1 MDFRFTDEQ
10 EEFRREIRSFLV
22 GRLGADWTGIDPD
35 AYFTD
40 ENWPLIRGLTGELA
54 RKGWL
59 TLGWP
64 EEYGG
69 QGRSHIDQMVY
80 NEETAHFRAPTRDAM
95 IGVELVGPTLM
106 LYGTD
111 EQKARF
117 LPEIADGSAV
127 YCQGFSEAGSG
138 SDLASLQLRAVEDG
152 DDYVLNG
159 TKIWTSGAHR
169 SNRCYLMART
179 DPDARK
185 HRGISVFI
193 VDMDTPG
200 IEVRPIVNMYG
211 LEYFNQ
217 IFFEGVRVPKSRM
230 VGNRN
235 EGWYVA
241 ATSLDF
247 ERSGIAQFAWNR
259 RSLEEFAQL
268 AMERG
273 IGGRRPGEGPVIRR
287 RMAEL
292 WTANEAG
299 RMVAYK
305 VGWMQ
310 SRKLVP
316 NTEASVSKLMGS
328 EIAQGVADL
337 GMKIAG
343 SYGLLD
349 RFSHRALLDGRPAR
363 EWMDSVSFT
372 IRAGTSEI
380 QRNIIAT
387 RGLGLPRC

>member
-1 MDFRFTDEQ
+1 MNFRFSDEQ
-10 EEFRREIRSFLV
+10 EAFRLEIRAFLTEH
-22 GRLGADWTGIDPD
+22 LGSDWSGIDPD
-35 AYFTD
+35 AYFTE
-40 ENWPLIRGLTGELA
+40 ENWPLIRKLTRKLA
-54 RKGWL
+54 EKGWL

-69 QGRSHIDQMVY
+69 QGRSHLDQMLY
-80 NEETAHFRAPTRDAM
+80 NEETAYFRAPTRDAM

-111 EQKARF
+111 DQKSEF
-117 LPEIADGSAV
+117 LPGIADGSDV
-127 YCQGFSEAGSG
+127 YCQGFSEPGSG
-138 SDLASLQLRAVEDG
+138 SDLASLQLRAVRDG
-152 DDYVLNG
+152 DDFILNG
-159 TKIWTSGAHR
+159 AKIWTSGAHR

-179 DPDARK
+179 DPYARK

-193 VDMDTPG
+193 IDMAIPG

-217 IFFEGVRVPKSRM
+217 IFFEDVRVTEANM
-230 VGNRN
+230 VGEENQ
-235 EGWYVA
+235 GWYVA

-259 RSLEEFAQL
+259 RNLEEL
-268 AMERG
+268 AHLAKQVEV
-273 IGGRRPGEGPVIRR
+273 GGRLPDEDPIMLRR
-287 RMAEL
+287 LAEL
-292 WTANEAG
+292 WAANEAG
-299 RMVAYK
+299 RMIAYK

-310 SRKLVP
+310 SQDRVP
-316 NTEASVSKLMGS
+316 NQEASISKLMGS
-328 EIAQGVADL
+328 EIAQRIADL
-337 GMKIAG
+337 GMQLAG

-349 RFSHRALLDGRPAR
+349 RGSNRALLDGRPAR
-363 EWMDSVSFT
+363 EWMDSTSFT

-387 RGLGLPRC
+387 RGLGLPRG

>member
-10 EEFRREIRSFLV
+10 DEMRREIRAFLTR
-22 GRLGADWTGIDPD
+22 RLGDDWVGIDPD

-40 ENWPLIRGLTGELA
+40 ENWPLVSGLTLELA
-54 RKGWL
+54 EKGWL

-69 QGRSHIDQMVY
+69 LGGSHVDRMIY
-80 NEETAHFRAPTRDAM
+80 SEETAYFRAPTRASL
-95 IGVELVGPTLM
+95 IGVDLVGPTLM
-106 LYGTD
+106 LYGTE
-111 EQKARF
+111 EQKSRF

-127 YCQGFSEAGSG
+127 YCQGFSEPGSG
-138 SDLASLQLRAVEDG
+138 SDLASLELRAEKDG

-179 DPDARK
+179 DPSARK

-193 VDMDTPG
+193 ADMDTPG
-200 IEVRPIVNMYG
+200 IEVRPILNTYG

-217 IFFEGVRVPKSRM
+217 VFFEDARVPAENMIGDRD
-230 VGNRN
+230 R
-235 EGWYVA
+235 GWYA
-241 ATSLDF
+241 AAASLDF

-259 RSLEEFAQL
+259 RSLEEIGRVARE
-268 AMERG
+268 ER
-273 IGGRRPGEGPVIRR
+273 IGGRRPWDDAMIRR
-287 RMAEL
+287 RAAEL

-310 SRKLVP
+310 SRGMVP
-316 NTEASVSKLMGS
+316 NMEASVSKLMGS
-328 EIAQGVADL
+328 ETAQGIAEL
-337 GMKIAG
+337 GMKAAG
-343 SYGLLD
+343 GYGLLD
-349 RFSHRALLDGRPAR
+349 RGSRRALLDGRPGR

-380 QRNIIAT
+380 QRNVIAT
-387 RGLGLPRC
+387 RGLGLPRG